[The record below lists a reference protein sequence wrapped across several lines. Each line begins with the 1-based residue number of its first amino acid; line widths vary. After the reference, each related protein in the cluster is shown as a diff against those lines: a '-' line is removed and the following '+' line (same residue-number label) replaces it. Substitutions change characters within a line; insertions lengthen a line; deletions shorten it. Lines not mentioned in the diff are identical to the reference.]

1 MNTSSIKDGK
11 IILDNADVK
20 NRYPVRNVCKM
31 LMIDAT
37 LPIFLFVNI

>member
-20 NRYPVRNVCKM
+20 NRYPV
-31 LMIDAT
+31 I
-37 LPIFLFVNI
+37 NITKY